1 YLSILGSS
9 ATQGLHQHPMPSV
22 NAGGIFVSEFRALT
36 AHINKTQPYR
46 KSNLRNPL
54 MGISAGGFLREQVRF
69 SIRKI
74 PDE

>member
-1 YLSILGSS
+1 
-9 ATQGLHQHPMPSV
+9 MPSV
-22 NAGGIFVSEFRALT
+22 NTGGIFVSAFHCALT

-46 KSNLRNPL
+46 KSNLGNPL

-74 PDE
+74 PDEHSINFQRA